1 MAGEGSSFQGLRPEQ
16 SQRLKK
22 QVLVATDFVET
33 VQLLD
38 VCKHR
43 SKLHNIMK
51 RNPWLLD
58 KIKAFIQKEEVQL
71 RRTEIEMNKL
81 FTEILEGTHETSF
94 RFRIESLRR
103 VFQQIEIALLYG
115 SLMKLIYE
123 KQSAQN
129 DEFLLHKQDT
139 LQQMIRRYQERCK
152 VTGSSVSVT
161 LKSNTKTGKLEVNII
176 RNQLHTTENRLL
188 IKERKRL
195 ALQKYKSIMND
206 EGNKPYLG
214 PNQALLGHFV
224 RDPLKD
230 CGRAKLRKER
240 HLARLVARGRI
251 RDDQRQGFM
260 QIDQDFMARMQR
272 VAKQESVD
280 QLELSLSALDLDDCE
295 NDEIDIMN

>member
-1 MAGEGSSFQGLRPEQ
+1 
-16 SQRLKK
+16 
-22 QVLVATDFVET
+22 
-33 VQLLD
+33 
-38 VCKHR
+38 
-43 SKLHNIMK
+43 MK

-81 FTEILEGTHETSF
+81 FTEIPEGTREISS

-152 VTGSSVSVT
+152 VTESSVSVT
-161 LKSNTKTGKLEVNII
+161 LKTNTKTGKLEVNII

-188 IKERKRL
+188 IRERKRL

-214 PNQALLGHFV
+214 PNQALFGHFV

-230 CGRAKLRKER
+230 CGRAELRKKR
-240 HLARLVARGRI
+240 HLARLEARGRI
-251 RDDQRQGFM
+251 RDNQRQGLM
-260 QIDQDFMARMQR
+260 QIDQDFMARMHR

-280 QLELSLSALDLDDCE
+280 QLELSLSALDLDDCK